1 VRNSASGGS
10 LTAAIFCEG
19 IVHNPGSPLVAL
31 VVDDE
36 FLIAVEL
43 EAILT
48 GAGYHVLS
56 AVSVAEARN
65 LVSLGSIDVAVLDFR
80 MGAGALDFARELQA
94 LGVPLLFCTGS
105 TLDEV
110 HAVFPAVP
118 VVAKPFSG
126 SELLAGV
133 AALRC

>member
-1 VRNSASGGS
+1 M
-10 LTAAIFCEG
+10 
-19 IVHNPGSPLVAL
+19 HDPGSPLVAL

-56 AVSVAEARN
+56 AVSLAEARH
-65 LVSLGSIDVAVLDFR
+65 LASLRSIDVAVLDFR
-80 MGAGALDFARELQA
+80 MGDGAIGLARDLETR
-94 LGVPLLFCTGS
+94 GVPLLFCTGS
-105 TLDEV
+105 TREEV

-126 SELLAGV
+126 SDLLAEV
-133 AALRC
+133 ATVIRR

>member
-1 VRNSASGGS
+1 M
-10 LTAAIFCEG
+10 
-19 IVHNPGSPLVAL
+19 VHDPGSPLVAL

-48 GAGYHVLS
+48 GGGYHVLS
-56 AVSVAEARN
+56 AVSVTEART
-65 LVSLGSIDVAVLDFR
+65 LASLRTIDVAVLDFR
-80 MGAGALDFARELQA
+80 MGVGAIDFARDLEA
-94 LGVPLLFCTGS
+94 RGIPLLFCTAS

-110 HAVFPAVP
+110 HAVFPAAP

-126 SELLAGV
+126 SELLARV
-133 AALRC
+133 AALRP